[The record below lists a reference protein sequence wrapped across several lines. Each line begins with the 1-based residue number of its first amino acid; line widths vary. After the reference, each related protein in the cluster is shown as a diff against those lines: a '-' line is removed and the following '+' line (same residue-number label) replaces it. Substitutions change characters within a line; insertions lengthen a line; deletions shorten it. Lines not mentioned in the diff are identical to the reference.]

1 MLVNMNILITNDD
14 GIAAEGLAALADT
27 ISRYAEVTVVAP
39 KDHQSCCGHGVTTTR
54 PLAFGKSREGW
65 YWVDGL
71 PADCVRVA
79 ILHLGLKPDWVLS
92 GINHGGNLG
101 VDIWMSGTVAAAREA
116 SILGLRSMAISQYRR
131 QDVEVPWELSAQRA
145 VRAWHHLS
153 SLALRPQELWNIN
166 LPAVEAHVDESEWL
180 RSHLIQLE
188 SKQNNL
194 ATISDNPLPTNPALV
209 DCNPESQPL
218 SFHLEQSEQGLVYRS
233 NYHQRPRLPNSD
245 VANCFAGNITFS
257 RLSTS
262 QAFTNGCL
270 QA

>member
-1 MLVNMNILITNDD
+1 MNILITNDD
-14 GIAAEGLAALADT
+14 GIAAEGLAALAAT

-65 YWVDGL
+65 FWVDGL

-131 QDVEVPWELSAQRA
+131 QDVEVPWELSAHRA
-145 VRAWHHLS
+145 ARAWHYLS

-166 LPAVEAHVDESEWL
+166 LPAVEAHIDESEWL
-180 RSHLIQLE
+180 FSHTIQPE

-194 ATISDNPLPTNPALV
+194 ATVSDIPLPTNPALV

-218 SFHLEQSEQGLVYRS
+218 SFHLEQSEQGLIYRS

-262 QAFTNGCL
+262 HVFTNGRM